1 MSLPCSKPFSD
12 LINVKL
18 FNKDFCNLAQPI
30 SPASSLQNH
39 SPGQASVALLGA
51 SLTLSS
57 LPMMHR
63 HDSLIYFSSD
73 ISDASTVAVDSILY
87 LPNHGAL

>member
-12 LINVKL
+12 LIKIKL
-18 FNKDFCNLAQPI
+18 FNRDFCNLAQPI

-39 SPGQASVALLGA
+39 SPGQASVPLLGT

-57 LPMMHR
+57 FLKTHR
-63 HDSLIYFSSD
+63 RDSSIYFSSD
-73 ISDASTVAVDSILY
+73 ISDASTVEVDSILY